1 MFSFLHTCVGASLI
15 YRLRIDRS
23 EKWHLIGANSQ
34 PVGKLRNVILNFF
47 LKKNTINLVTVF
59 GKPSPSKR

>member
-34 PVGKLRNVILNFF
+34 PVGKLRNAILNFF
-47 LKKNTINLVTVF
+47 FKKNKFNGF
-59 GKPSPSKR
+59 